1 MGYQVDNAV
10 ILAAGTSS
18 RFAPLSY
25 EMPKALIEVKGEVL
39 IERQIRQLQEAG
51 IDEIIIVTS
60 YRKKQLAYLRDKFP
74 GIILVENPDYLR
86 RNNHA
91 SIYAARDYLRNT
103 YICSSDNYFS
113 QNPFEK
119 EVEEAY
125 YAAVYADGQTGEW
138 CMEEDADGY
147 ISRVT
152 IGGENSWYML
162 GHVFWSEE
170 FSRRFLAVLNSV
182 YHLPETADML
192 WERIFMEHLDELK
205 MKIRK
210 YPDNFIFFFFS
221 LDELR
226 AFDSSYL
233 ADTRSKILKKV
244 SSMLGC
250 SEKDIIHVQAYKNFD
265 NAAAGFR
272 FQAADTL
279 YEYSYGTERLRRI

>member
-51 IDEIIIVTS
+51 IDEIIIVTG

-152 IGGENSWYML
+152 IGGFENIRITS
-162 GHVFWSEE
+162 
-170 FSRRFLAVLNSV
+170 FLNL
-182 YHLPETADML
+182 
-192 WERIFMEHLDELK
+192 
-205 MKIRK
+205 IRWT
-210 YPDNFIFFFFS
+210 N
-221 LDELR
+221 
-226 AFDSSYL
+226 
-233 ADTRSKILKKV
+233 
-244 SSMLGC
+244 
-250 SEKDIIHVQAYKNFD
+250 
-265 NAAAGFR
+265 
-272 FQAADTL
+272 
-279 YEYSYGTERLRRI
+279 

>member
-1 MGYQVDNAV
+1 MGYHVDNAV

-39 IERQIRQLQEAG
+39 IERQIRQLQETG
-51 IDEIIIVTS
+51 IDEIVIVTG

-74 GIILVENPDYLR
+74 GIVLVENQDYLK

-162 GHVFWSEE
+162 
-170 FSRRFLAVLNSV
+170 A
-182 YHLPETADML
+182 
-192 WERIFMEHLDELK
+192 
-205 MKIRK
+205 
-210 YPDNFIFFFFS
+210 
-221 LDELR
+221 
-226 AFDSSYL
+226 
-233 ADTRSKILKKV
+233 
-244 SSMLGC
+244 
-250 SEKDIIHVQAYKNFD
+250 
-265 NAAAGFR
+265 
-272 FQAADTL
+272 
-279 YEYSYGTERLRRI
+279 